1 MTYSITILPAALRQL
16 GDLPKLDQKRI
27 KEKIDRL
34 GENPRPPG
42 VKRLQGQRDYWRIRV
57 GDYRI
62 IYVIEDDRLQILVVR
77 IGHRRE
83 ICRAL

>member
-1 MTYSITILPAALRQL
+1 MTYKITILPAALWQL
-16 GDLPKLDQKRI
+16 ADLPKLDQKRI
-27 KEKIDRL
+27 REKIDRL
-34 GENPRPPG
+34 AENPRPPG

-62 IYVIEDDRLQILVVR
+62 VYLIEDERLQILVIR

-83 ICRAL
+83 IYRAL